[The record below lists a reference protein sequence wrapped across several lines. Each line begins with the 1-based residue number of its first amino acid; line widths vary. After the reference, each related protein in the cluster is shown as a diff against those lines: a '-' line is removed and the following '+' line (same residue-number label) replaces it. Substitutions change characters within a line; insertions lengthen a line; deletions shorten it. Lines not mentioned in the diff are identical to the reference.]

1 MRPYCTGEGEL
12 QRLRNMVHV
21 RGRGGSAP
29 ARGKRCRAGR
39 RPRGTPVFPS
49 RTCSVA
55 CQLFATEP
63 RFQLSL
69 LPAELPRACGKG
81 SLG

>member
-12 QRLRNMVHV
+12 QRLRKMVHV

-29 ARGKRCRAGR
+29 ARGKGCRGGR
-39 RPRGTPVFPS
+39 RLRGPPGYPS
-49 RTCSVA
+49 GTCSVA

-69 LPAELPRACGKG
+69 LPAELSRAYGKG